1 MGDNMLKLIQTAVTF
16 SSKSTIGTKLMV
28 QCGLCHKSFD
38 QSYEVCPHCGWKFGA
53 PAVFE
58 AKLDNYLDDS
68 ATDLQEIT
76 DVDLTDE
83 NGNWFETY
91 VIGSANGDKYADERG
106 GSYGHDLVRFT
117 IDCNNSEHM
126 KLFRLLDG
134 LRDKDGCRYTMK
146 LVG

>member
-1 MGDNMLKLIQTAVTF
+1 MLNLIQTAVTF

-38 QSYEVCPHCGWKFGA
+38 QSYQVCPHCGWKFGD

-76 DVDLTDE
+76 DVDLTDK

-117 IDCNNSEHM
+117 VDINTPELI
-126 KLFRLLDG
+126 KLFELLLD
-134 LRDKDGCRYTMK
+134 LRDNDGCAYTLTK
-146 LVG
+146 EG

>member
-1 MGDNMLKLIQTAVTF
+1 MLKQVQTAATVR
-16 SSKSTIGTKLMV
+16 SKSTIGTKLKV
-28 QCGLCHKSFD
+28 QCNMCHRSFD
-38 QSYEVCPHCGWKFGA
+38 QSYQVCPYCGWKYGD
-53 PAVFE
+53 PVI
-58 AKLDNYLDDS
+58 
-68 ATDLQEIT
+68 QEIIDT
-76 DVDLTDE
+76 DLTDE

-91 VIGSANGDKYADERG
+91 VIGSASGDKYADERG
-106 GSYGHDLVRFT
+106 GSYGHDLVHFT

>member
-1 MGDNMLKLIQTAVTF
+1 MLKQVQTAVTF

-38 QSYEVCPHCGWKFGA
+38 QSYQVCPHCGWKFGD

-68 ATDLQEIT
+68 ATDLQEII

>member
-1 MGDNMLKLIQTAVTF
+1 MLKQVQEAVTF
-16 SSKSTIGTKLMV
+16 RSKSTIGTKLKV
-28 QCGLCHKSFD
+28 QCGMCHKSFD
-38 QSYEVCPHCGWKFGA
+38 QSHEICPYCGWKYGD
-53 PAVFE
+53 PVVKE
-58 AKLDNYLDDS
+58 ILD
-68 ATDLQEIT
+68 I
-76 DVDLTDE
+76 DLTDE

-91 VIGSANGDKYADERG
+91 VIGSANGDKYCDERG
-106 GSYGHDLVRFT
+106 GSYGHDLVHFT

>member
-1 MGDNMLKLIQTAVTF
+1 MLKQVQTVTTVR
-16 SSKSTIGTKLMV
+16 SKSTIGTKLLV
-28 QCGLCHKSFD
+28 QCGSCHKSFD
-38 QSYEVCPHCGWKFGA
+38 QSYEICPHCGWKFGD
-53 PAVFE
+53 PVP
-58 AKLDNYLDDS
+58 
-68 ATDLQEIT
+68 LQEII

-91 VIGSANGDKYADERG
+91 VIGSANGDKYSKNRG
-106 GSYGHDLVRFT
+106 GSYGHDLIRFT
-117 IDCNNSEHM
+117 INSNNPEHM